1 MVFSKPEGAGCSVPS
16 AVRALLRARGFT
28 KLLNTIDPVGRS
40 HICLQYLPV
49 SVSITCIYKNLIIP
63 LYGCIQASLGSRP
76 PPFRARFNYA

>member
-49 SVSITCIYKNLIIP
+49 SVNTKKSDNTVVRLYTEATRSVVKNL
-63 LYGCIQASLGSRP
+63 
-76 PPFRARFNYA
+76 